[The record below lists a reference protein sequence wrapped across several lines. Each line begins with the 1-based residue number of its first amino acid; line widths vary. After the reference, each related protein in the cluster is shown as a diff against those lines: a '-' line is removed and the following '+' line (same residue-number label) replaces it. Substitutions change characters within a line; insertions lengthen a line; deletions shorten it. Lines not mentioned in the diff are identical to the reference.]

1 MIEAD
6 ALSAQT
12 HVWRAEITTRI
23 NRALTPQEIACALAD
38 ESVAGFVPF
47 DCCTLVLPT
56 PEGKGIRLW
65 RASRADEIG
74 RVAVAVE
81 TSGDAYTLFARVL
94 DEGASM
100 LVSEI
105 DLECGRC
112 EEFGREMKSALA
124 LPLAVGGRV
133 FGALCFSSL
142 SACAYSEGDTER
154 LAWLADH
161 VAMAAEAALLRAR
174 LDHVTDGLG
183 EIERLKN
190 GFNQTIVRDIRVPLT
205 SVLGLLELFE
215 GKLQAREPF
224 DAEDRQLLD
233 SAIEHGD
240 RIRRLL
246 DDYLEVS
253 QQHERPL
260 SLEFKRVAVGRLLE
274 DVAEPLRGESALRG
288 VELFVETVSTELAL
302 SVDERQTR
310 RALSYLLDAAL
321 ASTPDGGTVRV
332 EAQAIKGLRIG
343 DEGKTFVVISIN
355 DSGEGIPAEEIPFVF
370 DAFHQQAEHRNG
382 GGQGVGLAIAKRI
395 AAAHGGNVSVRSQL
409 GAGTIYSIL
418 LPAHQEEAP
427 ESKPRILIVEDAP
440 ELLLLLRKLIT
451 RMGYEVETALGARA
465 ALEIL
470 RERQIDLLM
479 TDWSMPEMNGG
490 ELIAHIKQD
499 EKLRH
504 IPTIVLTGHDTETE
518 QRDARD
524 VGCDRFL
531 VKPVMRDG
539 LKQAIEEMLKER
551 SLHKA
556 PLGA

>member
-6 ALSAQT
+6 ALMGQT
-12 HVWRAEITTRI
+12 HVWRAQVTERI
-23 NRALTPQEIACALAD
+23 NRAMTPQEIACALAS
-38 ESVAGFVPF
+38 ETVACVVPF
-47 DCCTLVLPT
+47 DCCTLVLPA
-56 PEGKGIRLW
+56 PEGEGVRIW

-81 TSGDAYTLFARVL
+81 TSDNAYTLFARVL
-94 DEGASM
+94 EEGASM

-105 DLECGRC
+105 DLECGSC
-112 EEFGREMKSALA
+112 EEFGREMKSAMA
-124 LPLAVGGRV
+124 LPLTAGGRS
-133 FGALCFSSL
+133 FGALCFASL
-142 SACAYSEGDTER
+142 SACAYSDEDTER

-161 VAMAAEAALLRAR
+161 VALAAEAALLRAR

-224 DAEDRQLLD
+224 DGEDRQLLD

-253 QQHERPL
+253 QQHARPL
-260 SLEFKRVAVGRLLE
+260 ALEFKKVCVGHLLE
-274 DVAEPLRGESALRG
+274 EVAEPLRGESALRG
-288 VELFVETVSTELAL
+288 VELSVETVSAELAL
-302 SVDERQTR
+302 KTDERQTR
-310 RALSYLLDAAL
+310 RALTYLLNAAL
-321 ASTPDGGTVRV
+321 ASTPDGGVVHV

-343 DEGKTFVVISIN
+343 DEGKTFVVISIS

-370 DAFHQQAEHRNG
+370 DAFHQPSEHRN
-382 GGQGVGLAIAKRI
+382 QGVGLAIAKRI

-418 LPAHQEEAP
+418 LPAYQEETQ
-427 ESKPRILIVEDAP
+427 ESRARILVVEDAP
-440 ELLLLLRKLIT
+440 ELLLLLKKLIT
-451 RMGYEVETALGARA
+451 RMGYRVETALSARA

-470 RERQIDLLM
+470 REQQIDLLM
-479 TDWSMPEMNGG
+479 TDWAMPQMNGG

-518 QRDARD
+518 QRDAREA
-524 VGCDRFL
+524 GCDRFL
-531 VKPVMRDG
+531 VKPVMRDE
-539 LKQAIEEMLKER
+539 LKSVIEDMLKVKV
-551 SLHKA
+551 SA
-556 PLGA
+556 

>member
-12 HVWRAEITTRI
+12 HVWRSEITTRI

-38 ESVAGFVPF
+38 EAVAGFVPF

-56 PEGKGIRLW
+56 PEGKGIRIW

-100 LVSEI
+100 LVGEI
-105 DLECGRC
+105 ELECGSC
-112 EEFGREMKSALA
+112 EEFGREMKSAMA
-124 LPLAVGGRV
+124 LPLAAGGRV
-133 FGALCFSSL
+133 FGALCFASL
-142 SACAYSEGDTER
+142 SACAYSDEDTER

-190 GFNQTIVRDIRVPLT
+190 GFNQTIVRDIRLPLT

-224 DAEDRQLLD
+224 DAEDRQLLN

-246 DDYLEVS
+246 DDYMEVS

-260 SLEFKRVAVGRLLE
+260 ALEFKKISVGRLLE

-288 VELFVETVSTELAL
+288 VELLVETVSTELAL
-302 SVDERQTR
+302 KTDERQTR
-310 RALSYLLDAAL
+310 RALSYLLSAAL
-321 ASTPDGGTVRV
+321 ASTPDGGIVRV

-343 DEGKTFVVISIN
+343 DEGKTFVVISVN

-370 DAFHQQAEHRNG
+370 DAFRQQAEHRGNG
-382 GGQGVGLAIAKRI
+382 SQGVGLAIAKRI

-418 LPAHQEEAP
+418 LPAYQEEAQ
-427 ESKPRILIVEDAP
+427 ESKPRILVVEDAP
-440 ELLLLLRKLIT
+440 ELLLLLKKLIT
-451 RMGYEVETALGARA
+451 RMGYEVETALSARA

-470 RERQIDLLM
+470 RERQIDLLK
-479 TDWSMPEMNGG
+479 TDWAMPEMNGG

-499 EKLRH
+499 EKLCH

-531 VKPVMRDG
+531 VKPVMRDE
-539 LKQAIEEMLKER
+539 LQRVILEMLREKV
-551 SLHKA
+551 SA
-556 PLGA
+556 

>member
-1 MIEAD
+1 MIEAG

-12 HVWRAEITTRI
+12 YVWRAEITTRI

-38 ESVAGFVPF
+38 ETVASFVPF

-56 PEGKGIRLW
+56 PEGKGIRIW

-74 RVAVAVE
+74 RIAVAVE
-81 TSGDAYTLFARVL
+81 TSGNAYTLFARVL

-105 DLECGRC
+105 DLECGRG
-112 EEFGREMKSALA
+112 EEFGREVKSALA
-124 LPLAVGGRV
+124 LPLTAGGRC
-133 FGALCFSSL
+133 FGALCFASL
-142 SACAYSEGDTER
+142 SAGTYSKADTER

-190 GFNQTIVRDIRVPLT
+190 GFNQTIVCDIRVPLT

-224 DAEDRQLLD
+224 DAEDRQLLN

-240 RIRRLL
+240 RMRRLL

-260 SLEFKRVAVGRLLE
+260 ALEFKKVCAGRLLE
-274 DVAEPLRGESALRG
+274 EVAEPLRGEAALRG
-288 VELFVETVSTELAL
+288 VELLVDSISAELAL
-302 SVDERQTR
+302 SVDERQTH
-310 RALSYLLDAAL
+310 RALSYLLNAAL
-321 ASTPDGGTVRV
+321 ASTPDGGVVRV
-332 EAQAIKGLRIG
+332 EAQAIKGLRKG
-343 DEGKTFVVISIN
+343 DEGKTFVVISVN

-370 DAFHQQAEHRNG
+370 DAFRQQAEHRSQ

-409 GAGTIYSIL
+409 GVGTIYSIV
-418 LPAHQEEAP
+418 LPAYQAEMA
-427 ESKPRILIVEDAP
+427 ESSPCILVVEDAP
-440 ELLLLLRKLIT
+440 ELLLLLKKLIT
-451 RMGYEVETALGARA
+451 RMGYRVETALSARI

-470 RERQIDLLM
+470 REKQIDLLM
-479 TDWSMPEMNGG
+479 TDWAMPGMNGG

-504 IPTIVLTGHDTETE
+504 IPAIVLTGHDTETE
-518 QRDARD
+518 QTDAREA
-524 VGCDRFL
+524 GCNRFL
-531 VKPVMRDG
+531 VKPVMRDE
-539 LKQAIEEMLKER
+539 LKQAIEEMVGEKGKR
-551 SLHKA
+551 
-556 PLGA
+556 GRG